1 MKKLQKPKISVIMS
15 VYNGMTLGPQIK
27 SRTASSAYLK
37 EAVKS
42 ILSQTYK
49 NFEFIIVDD
58 VSTDKT
64 WEYLRSLKD
73 KRIKLIKNKKNLGLA
88 RSLNVALQQAQGDYI
103 ARMDADDV
111 SLPNRFEK
119 QVNFMLKNP
128 SVGLCGTWA
137 KLIDER
143 NKVIGEV
150 KKPLDDKNIKR
161 MNMWITGIIHPTWL
175 GRKLIFNKLKGY
187 DTRYDLAE
195 DLDFLIRAKKFT
207 MANIS
212 EVLLLWRSPQKRR
225 SYRDIEVMYRKSL
238 SVRWNHFRKG
248 NLSNLALIFLARS
261 VISTFLFPTGLKI
274 FLNKKAGLI

>member
-1 MKKLQKPKISVIMS
+1 MTISKTQENPKISVIMS
-15 VYNGMTLGPQIK
+15 VFNGMP
-27 SRTASSAYLK
+27 YLT

-42 ILSQTYK
+42 ILNQTYK

-58 VSTDKT
+58 ASTDGT
-64 WEYLRSLKD
+64 WRYIRSVRD
-73 KRIKLIKNKKNLGLA
+73 KRVKLIKNRDNQGLA
-88 RSLNVALQQAQGDYI
+88 KSLNKALRKAQGDYV

-111 SLPNRFEK
+111 SLSNRFEK
-119 QVNFMLKNP
+119 QINFMLKNP

-137 KLIDER
+137 KLIDED

-161 MNMWITGIIHPTWL
+161 MNMWITGIIHPSWL
-175 GRKLIFNKLKGY
+175 GKKFIFDGLEGY

-195 DLDFLIRAKKFT
+195 DLDFLIRAKNFR

-212 EVLLLWRSPQKRR
+212 EALLLWRSPQKRR
-225 SYRDIEVMYRKSL
+225 SYSDIEAMYRKSL
-238 SVRWNHFRKG
+238 AVRWDHFRKG
-248 NLSNLALIFLARS
+248 NLSNLALVFLTRS
-261 VISTFLFPTGLKI
+261 LISTFLFPTGFKI

>member
-1 MKKLQKPKISVIMS
+1 MS
-15 VYNGMTLGPQIK
+15 VYNGMP
-27 SRTASSAYLK
+27 YLK

-58 VSTDKT
+58 HSSDNS
-64 WEYLRSLKD
+64 WLYIRCIKD
-73 KRIKLIKNKKNLGLA
+73 KRIKPIKNKKNLGLA
-88 RSLNVALQQAQGDYI
+88 RSLNIALQQARGEYV

-119 QVNFMLKNP
+119 QINFMLKNQ

-137 KLIDER
+137 KLIDED

-161 MNMWITGIIHPTWL
+161 MNMWVTGIVHPSWL
-175 GRKLIFNKLKGY
+175 GKKFIFDELKGY

-195 DLDFLIRAKKFT
+195 DLDFLIRAKNFR
-207 MANIS
+207 MANIR
-212 EVLLLWRSPQKRR
+212 EALLLWRSPQKRR
-225 SYRDIEVMYRKSL
+225 SYSDIEAMYRKSL
-238 SVRWNHFRKG
+238 VVRWDHFRKG
-248 NLSNLALIFLARS
+248 DLSNLALVFLTRS
-261 VISTFLFPTGLKI
+261 LISTFLFPTGLKV
-274 FLNKKAGLI
+274 FLNRKAGLI